1 MKVKKWLSVLL
12 SLAMLLSMF
21 SFSAFAEEGK
31 TYKDGTYT
39 GTGTVKTDEVN
50 YDDYEISVMVTVA
63 NGVITNVA
71 FSDDCVIE
79 DEDNADYCDKA
90 MDGTRTKTG
99 MAEKIVS
106 ANGTAGVDAVSG
118 ATYSSA
124 AIIQAVDAALTDAVD
139 TSGGGDDGDD
149 ALSVSLGASTVAYQP
164 DGTTVALSVSG
175 AGFDADKVAIGY
187 SAGRF
192 NETLT
197 AGTDYSVADDGTV
210 TILASGGYNK
220 LGQSLTVSYDGKEL
234 GTATIRSTATVRFDG
249 SKLTLAGGN
258 GETLETYLDA
268 ITDITVNDTEYQTV
282 ESQKNHNPNAV
293 SDFFDADGS
302 VVLGEYIKGGDSISI
317 TASGFDAVSGTVGS
331 SSTGGED
338 EEVSSTITVPA
349 GLKDG
354 NYTAT
359 VRVDPDDAADGSESF
374 NFYNITVTVKVE
386 GGKIDGISVTGA
398 TGQNTQYSYRAE
410 TGINGQISGSGAG
423 TYDVDM
429 VSMAT
434 CSSVAIVEAVNKAL
448 QGEPVGNTTL
458 TLGDA
463 IYVPDGTPFTV
474 TVTDPEE
481 DVDYSDIALS
491 YAVGKFADELTKGT
505 DYTVELVSESDSQIV
520 YRVTVLN
527 TEYEIEDDSAGG
539 FERYNEL
546 GRNLDV
552 TVAGTSAGRVVIS
565 SGATVTLADD
575 RLTLTGG
582 NGETLKDYLATVGT
596 ITISYTGENGE
607 TVEDSYTTKMA
618 HDVAPTYC
626 ATDVFN
632 EETGA
637 VKFDCAAFE
646 KGASGVYT
654 ITSEAEGFHTVTGTV
669 GGSVYVLMN
678 IPYADFYAAEG
689 TSAVDAVSSATLNKT
704 RTGNLAGGSYHVNS
718 DGSDITGITYPV
730 KVSAEEFEKLQALG
744 YDVITD
750 GSSVTITVTNRGQTS
765 ETTYTGSDALFEAA
779 SYSYYVLSEAPDY
792 YKTLTVSDEG
802 GMSFGAAVG
811 ERSTLPN
818 VTATVTTETSYG
830 DYQIDLNGLPES
842 IGTVYGVLLT
852 TAEGGS
858 YGLRHVENIWRGYEL
873 AWSVGYTTTVH
884 GCSVSYEPYV
894 STIGQTVKQITY
906 YTDAGI
912 YTIDCELA
920 LTPYYDGEVTAAA
933 ADENTIDLYGLP
945 EDIEDAKV
953 TVYYMEGEGRQAKQ
967 VNIAEAADIENGS
980 VPVTTP
986 METDKEYTVYITSGN
1001 YAQITASVALADT
1014 LYVRM
1019 NLPYADFYAAE
1030 GIAPV
1035 GEQVDV
1041 ISTATT
1047 SKFLGTNGLAAG
1059 TYNDGTNIS
1068 GVVYPVALS
1077 LEDYNAVKELAVEN
1091 GDYAIVGVVSDP
1103 AAYMQAAVADGKISF
1118 ELVAE
1123 DKDSSG
1129 LSVGNFTTTSSYG
1142 SYQID
1147 LTGVTPGS
1155 SINGE
1160 DLTIAGVILT
1170 TSDDETYAMYMLENI
1185 WVGTRV
1191 ENVELA
1197 WSVLGAHEVYKNHG
1211 NGPAFYQYDMN
1222 GKTLTNVKIITD
1234 IGVYSIDCD
1243 LELTP
1248 YYEGEIS
1255 AEATGA
1261 TAVAVS
1267 GLPVDL
1273 EHGKVSVYYTEGS
1286 GRNMKK
1292 IYLVE
1297 NADLIDGSVTLAE
1310 AMEEGK
1316 EYTVYVTSDNYAQ
1329 MTTTVTYTAPTAPG
1343 TTDPGATTPGTGT
1356 TNPGTGTT
1364 TPGTTTPGTGTTTP
1378 GTTTPGTGTTA
1389 PGATT
1394 PGAGTGTNN
1403 NANTGAGPGSNTST
1417 STTQSVKTG
1426 DEAPLILWVSLMLL
1440 CMGVLSVLAV
1450 RHIRRKKQ

>member
-39 GTGTVKTDEVN
+39 GTGTIEDDGSN
-50 YDDYEISVMVTVA
+50 YGDYTISVDVTVSGGKVSA
-63 NGVITNVA
+63 VSYSSGSSFVD
-71 FSDDCVIE
+71 SYGDDQ
-79 DEDNADYCDKA
+79 ADYATRA
-90 MDGTRTKTG
+90 MNGYTSRGTTYAG
-99 MAEKIVS
+99 MAEKIVA
-106 ANGTAGVDAVSG
+106 ANGTDVDTVSG
-118 ATYSSA
+118 ATFTSD
-124 AIIQAVDAALTDAVD
+124 AIIHAVDAALADAVD

-197 AGTDYSVADDGTV
+197 AGTDYSVAADGTV

-234 GTATIRSTATVRFDG
+234 GTATIRSTATVCFDG
-249 SKLTLAGGN
+249 SKLTLTGGN
-258 GETLETYLDA
+258 GETLADYFAAVTKVVVGE
-268 ITDITVNDTEYQTV
+268 TEYAMVKMQGVTTTYDIAEFID
-282 ESQKNHNPNAV
+282 ESGAV
-293 SDFFDADGS
+293 NLTSGKIAQ
-302 VVLGEYIKGGDSISI
+302 GDTITI

-331 SSTGGED
+331 SSTGGEN
-338 EEVSSTITVPA
+338 EEASSTITVPA

-359 VRVDPDDAADGSESF
+359 MRVDPDDAADGSESF

-410 TGINGQISGSGAG
+410 TGINGQISGSEAG

-434 CSSVAIVEAVNKAL
+434 CSSVAIVEAINEAL
-448 QGEPVGNTTL
+448 QGEPVSNTTL

-463 IYVPDGTPFTV
+463 IYVPAGTPFTV

-491 YAVGKFADELTKGT
+491 YAVGKFADMLTKDR

-618 HDVAPTYC
+618 HDVPPTYC
-626 ATDVFN
+626 ATDIFD

-637 VKFDCAAFE
+637 VKFDCAAFV

-811 ERSTLPN
+811 ERSTLSN

-967 VNIAEAADIENGS
+967 VNIAEAVDIVNGS
-980 VPVTTP
+980 VTVTAP

-1077 LEDYNAVKELAVEN
+1077 REDYNAVKELAVEN

-1170 TSDDETYAMYMLENI
+1170 TSDGETYAMYMLENI

-1197 WSVLGAHEVYKNHG
+1197 WSVLGAPEVYKNHG

-1364 TPGTTTPGTGTTTP
+1364 
-1378 GTTTPGTGTTA
+1378 A